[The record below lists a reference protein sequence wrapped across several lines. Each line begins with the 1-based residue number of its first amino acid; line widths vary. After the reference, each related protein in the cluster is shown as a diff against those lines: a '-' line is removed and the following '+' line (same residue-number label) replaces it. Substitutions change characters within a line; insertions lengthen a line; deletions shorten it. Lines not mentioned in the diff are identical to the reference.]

1 MESTNLLTEDNIAVI
16 LVACIPAFVT
26 IIGFIIITGFTRI
39 DFTKTNSTKINS
51 GYLEE
56 YVFRTVKGTEYA
68 GQGDQKAG
76 EICRA
81 YIWQKTNRKNIADLR
96 GS

>member
-1 MESTNLLTEDNIAVI
+1 MQSGYDNKIYYI
-16 LVACIPAFVT
+16 FFIFFCYY
-26 IIGFIIITGFTRI
+26 IIEFTRI
-39 DFTKTNSTKINS
+39 DFTKTNSAKINS

-56 YVFRTVKGTEYA
+56 YVSRTVKGTEYA